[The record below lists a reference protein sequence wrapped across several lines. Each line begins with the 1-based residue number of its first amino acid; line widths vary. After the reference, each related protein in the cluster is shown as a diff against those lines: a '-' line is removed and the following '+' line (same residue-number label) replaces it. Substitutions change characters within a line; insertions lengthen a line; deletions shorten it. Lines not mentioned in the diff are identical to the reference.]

1 MRRKAVHKLS
11 LQLATRARAT
21 HLQAACSRCG
31 LKCFGPRSEV
41 GTSSRGCKRQV
52 VPCAAPRVRAP
63 GRPVRGHRP
72 GSAPFSSGVM
82 DPPRRDRRASLPRSD
97 LTTRTRVWGAVEMRR
112 CSRGVLVTEGLKT
125 NDLKKKERH
134 VVRPRGETTREPGGW
149 GRCPA
154 TRARRRAHED
164 CARPPRWSATAE
176 TVLPGRSRRVRR
188 CGRIGR
194 NCTTRRPSV
203 PGSTS
208 PSPPCH
214 GERPAR
220 TSWPWEARTATAS

>member
-1 MRRKAVHKLS
+1 MPQVS
-11 LQLATRARAT
+11 FGQGD
-21 HLQAACSRCG
+21 QA
-31 LKCFGPRSEV
+31 L
-41 GTSSRGCKRQV
+41 
-52 VPCAAPRVRAP
+52 
-63 GRPVRGHRP
+63 GHRP
-72 GSAPFSSGVM
+72 GRVPSSSGVI
-82 DPPRRDRRASLPRSD
+82 PPRGRGRQLNLSLGTTDEDRRACQGVEAPSRAACWYSEGV
-97 LTTRTRVWGAVEMRR
+97 TTELELGIKNHEPYTR
-112 CSRGVLVTEGLKT
+112 
-125 NDLKKKERH
+125 
-134 VVRPRGETTREPGGW
+134 REPGGW

-220 TSWPWEARTATAS
+220 ASSPWEARPATASEGR

>member
-1 MRRKAVHKLS
+1 MRV
-11 LQLATRARAT
+11 
-21 HLQAACSRCG
+21 
-31 LKCFGPRSEV
+31 EV
-41 GTSSRGCKRQV
+41 LWPAIRGWGHRGGIAPRGCKSRLCPLLRRGSGQ
-52 VPCAAPRVRAP
+52 PDDHA
-63 GRPVRGHRP
+63 VRGHRP
-72 GSAPFSSGVM
+72 GNAPFSSGVM
-82 DPPRRDRRASLPRSD
+82 DPPRRDRLPCLSPTLGPHD
-97 LTTRTRVWGAVEMRR
+97 EDTACLEKMRR
-112 CSRGVLVTEGLKT
+112 RSRGVLVTEGLKT
-125 NDLKKKERH
+125 NETAVD

-220 TSWPWEARTATAS
+220 ASSPWEARPATASEGR

>member
-1 MRRKAVHKLS
+1 MARDPRLGPSRRYSAERM
-11 LQLATRARAT
+11 Q
-21 HLQAACSRCG
+21 
-31 LKCFGPRSEV
+31 E
-41 GTSSRGCKRQV
+41 QV
-52 VPCAAPRVRAP
+52 VPCAAPRVRAA

-97 LTTRTRVWGAVEMRR
+97 LTTRTRVCVGRRGNMRR
-112 CSRGVLVTEGLKT
+112 RSRGVLVTEGLKT
-125 NDLKKKERH
+125 NETAVD

-220 TSWPWEARTATAS
+220 ASSPWEACPATASEGR

>member
-1 MRRKAVHKLS
+1 MARGPRLGPP
-11 LQLATRARAT
+11 REDARA
-21 HLQAACSRCG
+21 
-31 LKCFGPRSEV
+31 
-41 GTSSRGCKRQV
+41 GCALC
-52 VPCAAPRVRAP
+52 CAAGQGSRTTS
-63 GRPVRGHRP
+63 P
-72 GSAPFSSGVM
+72 GSPTRECAVLERRHGSS
-82 DPPRRDRRASLPRSD
+82 PPRPACLSPTLGPHAEDTGEGRR
-97 LTTRTRVWGAVEMRR
+97 GNMRR

-125 NDLKKKERH
+125 NETRVD

-220 TSWPWEARTATAS
+220 ASSPWEACPATASEGR